1 MATNKL
7 MEAAADILSQSKK
20 SAPAMP
26 MQKPEGAGYVDL
38 GGPKQDLEANKPETT
53 VDGIYDKF
61 KMDAAKAA
69 KSATAPATKPSNAS
83 AEMAHKTLPKQYGEE
98 KVEDEEVIAE
108 EEAVEEQ
115 NQEEIVE
122 AWKKKMKED
131 VDALFADDSTISEE
145 FKSKAATIFEARVT
159 DRVQQIEESIESK
172 YAGMLEEAVQAIQA
186 DLTEKVDDYLNYVV
200 EQWMEENQIAIESSL
215 RSEITEDFI
224 SGLRG
229 LFAEHYIDVPE
240 DKVDVIETM
249 SQKIERLEE
258 ALNETI
264 SENTEL
270 KNVITEAEKT
280 MLIDDL
286 SEGLTV
292 SQAEKFVS
300 LAEGIAFDGNTETF
314 KAKLETIKES
324 YFASTV
330 TQSNS
335 IVEETFETDE
345 TEMKTIPVDP
355 SVNRYVQAISRTVK
369 K

>member
-26 MQKPEGAGYVDL
+26 MQKPEGAGHVDL

-69 KSATAPATKPSNAS
+69 KSATAPTTKSSNAS
-83 AEMAHKTLPKQYGEE
+83 AEMSHKSLPKQFGEE
-98 KVEDEEVIAE
+98 EVVEDEVIAE
-108 EEAVEEQ
+108 EEAVEEPT
-115 NQEEIVE
+115 QEEITE

-145 FKSKAATIFEARVT
+145 FKTKAATIFEARVT
-159 DRVQQIEESIESK
+159 DRVQQIEEQIESK
-172 YAGMLEEAVQAIQA
+172 YAGMLEEAVQAIQG

-240 DKVDVIETM
+240 DKVDLVDELAGQVEDLET
-249 SQKIERLEE
+249 K
-258 ALNETI
+258 LNEEI
-264 SENTEL
+264 QRGIEAKKALVESVKKE
-270 KNVITEAEKT
+270 ITHEVC
-280 MLIDDL
+280 
-286 SEGLTV
+286 EGLTDTQV
-292 SQAEKFVS
+292 EKIKS
-300 LAEGIAFDGNTETF
+300 LAESVEFSTEDEY
-314 KAKLETIKES
+314 KSKLETIREN
-324 YFASTV
+324 YFPSGVKKADE
-330 TQSNS
+330 QQLH
-335 IVEETFETDE
+335 EEIETDE
-345 TEMKTIPVDP
+345 SKVVATDAFVAAVSK
-355 SVNRYVQAISRTVK
+355 AITRTTSK
-369 K
+369 

>member
-1 MATNKL
+1 M
-7 MEAAADILSQSKK
+7 
-20 SAPAMP
+20 
-26 MQKPEGAGYVDL
+26 
-38 GGPKQDLEANKPETT
+38 
-53 VDGIYDKF
+53 
-61 KMDAAKAA
+61 
-69 KSATAPATKPSNAS
+69 
-83 AEMAHKTLPKQYGEE
+83 
-98 KVEDEEVIAE
+98 
-108 EEAVEEQ
+108 
-115 NQEEIVE
+115 
-122 AWKKKMKED
+122 
-131 VDALFADDSTISEE
+131 LF
-145 FKSKAATIFEARVT
+145 
-159 DRVQQIEESIESK
+159 
-172 YAGMLEEAVQAIQA
+172 
-186 DLTEKVDDYLNYVV
+186 
-200 EQWMEENQIAIESSL
+200 
-215 RSEITEDFI
+215 RS
-224 SGLRG
+224 
-229 LFAEHYIDVPE
+229 PE

-258 ALNETI
+258 AINETI

>member
-1 MATNKL
+1 MPKKRTESVVNEDSIAMATLHPDSRPAGDDPKSKHSHIASMIGAMHAMSKDDL
-7 MEAAADILSQSKK
+7 VKWYDDAMALIGKEASHLPGHANEK
-20 SAPAMP
+20 SNEDSLDMKASHAVG
-26 MQKPEGAGYVDL
+26 K
-38 GGPKQDLEANKPETT
+38 GG
-53 VDGIYDKF
+53 
-61 KMDAAKAA
+61 
-69 KSATAPATKPSNAS
+69 AS
-83 AEMAHKTLPKQYGEE
+83 ANDPMPKLDHKNNPLASRES
-98 KVEDEEVIAE
+98 
-108 EEAVEEQ
+108 
-115 NQEEIVE
+115 
-122 AWKKKMKED
+122 MKED
-131 VDALFADDSTISEE
+131 VEEMFVGQELSEE
-145 FKSKAATIFEARVT
+145 FKDKATTLFEAAVNVRAMAEIS
-159 DRVQQIEESIESK
+159 RIEEEYESK
-172 YAGMLEEAVQAIQA
+172 LEDETAQILESV
-186 DLTEKVDDYLNYVV
+186 EKNLNTYLDYVV
-200 EQWMEENQIAIESSL
+200 ENWMKENEVAIESAL
-215 RSEITEDFI
+215 RNEIMGEFI
-224 SGLRG
+224 DGLKG